1 VSVKRLGTICVF
13 CGSSAGGDPAYARA
27 ARRMGE
33 VLAERGI
40 TLVYGG
46 GRIGMMGA
54 VAGAALAAG
63 GNVIGVIP
71 KNLQRRE
78 LAHDGLTELHVV
90 TTMHERKQLMADLSD
105 GFLAM
110 PGGFGTFEELCEIL
124 TWSQLGMHAKPVGL
138 LNVKDYYRGLLALFD
153 HAVAEQFL
161 QPRYRSMLITQSDP
175 ESLLDAMAQY
185 EAPAVDKWLTP
196 ETT

>member
-1 VSVKRLGTICVF
+1 VSVNRLGRVCVF
-13 CGSSAGGDPAYARA
+13 CGSSAGGHPVYAQA

-54 VAGAALAAG
+54 VASAVLEAG
-63 GNVIGVIP
+63 GNAIGVIP
-71 KNLQRRE
+71 QTLQRRE
-78 LAHDGLTELHVV
+78 LAHHGLTELHVV
-90 TTMHERKQLMADLSD
+90 NTMHERKQLMADLSD

-138 LNVKDYYRGLLALFD
+138 LNVKEFFRGLLALFD

-175 ESLLDAMAQY
+175 ERLLEAMAQY
-185 EAPAVDKWLTP
+185 QAPAVEKWLTS